1 MIKRFLIFI
10 FLGLGISVFAQ
21 SEYKELNGSV
31 TFISPENY
39 YVSFVNTN
47 GIQIGDTLFIMKNE
61 NQKPVLIVRD
71 FSSTSCICNAIGN
84 IKLDLSTNVVA
95 HIKNEIPIEVSAKK
109 SNEPISVNELTT
121 ENKNKNTNEKTKVN
135 KAKFDGR
142 LSVSNYSNFS
152 SDAMSI
158 TTPNYRM
165 RYNLSFNAAH
175 IGNSGLSIEDY
186 MSYTHTINNPL
197 EKFNDLKVYNLAL
210 KYEFDKTAFITLGRK
225 INVNTANIG
234 AVDGLQFEKKFKT
247 ISIGALIG
255 SRPNDSTYGFD
266 SKLLQYGAFV
276 AHNYQKDIK
285 YSRTSVAFF
294 NQMND
299 FKTDRRYIYIQH
311 SNSLL
316 KNVDFFGSSEIDLY
330 SVVNNIPQNTINL
343 TSLYLSLSYRPVNN
357 LSLSLTF
364 DERKNVYYYETFKSR
379 IDSLLEK
386 EMRQGMRFRFYYR
399 PFKYFTWGGSA
410 GYRLQTPTSQESMNA
425 VSYLTYSKIPL
436 IDASITLTGTALKT
450 ANVSGLIYGASMSKD
465 FFDGNFSAE
474 IEYRKDLIFIQDIAD
489 LSVFWR
495 ITKKLMLSTDF
506 EATFDEG
513 NMATRV
519 FINLTKRF

>member
-1 MIKRFLIFI
+1 MIKRFLILI
-10 FLGLGISVFAQ
+10 FLGLGISTFAQ
-21 SEYKELNGSV
+21 SEYKDLAGSV

-47 GIQIGDTLFIMKNE
+47 GIQIGDTLFILKNGKNE
-61 NQKPVLIVRD
+61 PVLKVSD
-71 FSSTSCICNAIGN
+71 FSSTSCICSTIGDN
-84 IKLDLSTNVVA
+84 KPALSTEVVA
-95 HIKNEIPIEVSAKK
+95 RVKIEIPIDVTASK
-109 SNEPISVNELTT
+109 SNEPITVNDIAFEDKKTT
-121 ENKNKNTNEKTKVN
+121 ESTRLY

-142 LSVSNYSNFS
+142 LSISNYSNFS
-152 SDAMSI
+152 SNAMSI

-165 RYNLSFNAAH
+165 RYNLSFNAYH
-175 IGNSGLSIEDY
+175 IGNSGLSLEDY

-197 EKFNDLKVYNLAL
+197 EKFNDFKVYNLAL

-247 ISIGALIG
+247 ISVGALIG
-255 SRPNDSTYGFD
+255 TRPNDSTYGFD

-285 YSRTSVAFF
+285 YSRTSIAFF

-299 FKTDRRYIYIQH
+299 FKTDRRYLYVQH

-343 TSLYLSLSYRPVNN
+343 TGLYLSLSYRPVNN
-357 LSLSLTF
+357 LSLALTF

-386 EMRQGMRFRFYYR
+386 EMRQGLRFRFNYR

-410 GYRLQTPTSQESMNA
+410 GYRLQTPTSPESSNA
-425 VSYLTYSKIPL
+425 VSYLTYSNIPF
-436 IDASITLTGTALKT
+436 IDASRTLTGTALKT
-450 ANVSGLIYGASMSKD
+450 SYLSGYIYGASMSKD
-465 FFDGNFSAE
+465 FFDGNLSAE
-474 IEYRKDLIFIQDIAD
+474 IEYRKDLIFMQDIAD
-489 LSVFWR
+489 ISVFWR
-495 ITKKLMLSTDF
+495 INKNWMLSADY
-506 EATFDEG
+506 EATFDHG
-513 NMATRV
+513 DALGRI
-519 FINLTKRF
+519 FANLTIRF

>member
-1 MIKRFLIFI
+1 MIKQFLIFI
-10 FLGLGISVFAQ
+10 FLGLGISTFAR
-21 SEYKELNGSV
+21 SEYKELTGSI
-31 TFISPENY
+31 TYISTENY

-47 GIQIGDTLFIMKNE
+47 GIQIGDTLFILKNE
-61 NQKPVLIVRD
+61 KYEPVLKVRD
-71 FSSTSCICNAIGN
+71 FSTTSCICNQIGN
-84 IKLDLSTNVVA
+84 NKLNLSTNVVA
-95 HIKNEIPIEVSAKK
+95 HIKYEVPIEVFAKK
-109 SNEPISVNELTT
+109 SNEPISVNDLAI
-121 ENKNKNTNEKTKVN
+121 KNKNTNDTTKVN
-135 KAKFDGR
+135 KARFDGR

-152 SDAMSI
+152 SNAMSL

-165 RYNLSFNAAH
+165 RYNLSFNASH
-175 IGNSGLSIEDY
+175 IGNSPLSLENY

-197 EKFNDLKVYNLAL
+197 EKFNDLKVYNLAF
-210 KYEFDKTAFITLGRK
+210 KYEFDKTAYLTLGRK

-234 AVDGLQFEKKFKT
+234 AVDGLQFEKSFKT
-247 ISIGALIG
+247 ISVGALVG

-276 AHNYQKDIK
+276 AHNYQKDIT
-285 YSRTSVAFF
+285 YSCTSFAFF

-330 SVVNNIPQNTINL
+330 SVVNNVPQNTINL

-357 LSLSLTF
+357 LSLSMTF
-364 DERKNVYYYETFKSR
+364 DQRRNVYYYQTFKSR

-386 EMRQGMRFRFYYR
+386 EMRQGLRFRFNYR
-399 PFKYFTWGGSA
+399 PFKYLTWGGSA
-410 GYRLQTPTSQESMNA
+410 GYRLQTPTSSASTNA
-425 VSYLTYSKIPL
+425 VSYLTYSNVPL

-450 ANVSGLIYGASMSKD
+450 AYLSGYIVGASMSKD

-474 IEYRKDLIFIQDIAD
+474 IEYRKDLIFVQDIAD
-489 LSVFWR
+489 VSVFWR
-495 ITKKLMLSTDF
+495 INKSFMLSADF
-506 EATFDEG
+506 EATFDNG
-513 NMATRV
+513 DALGRV

>member
-1 MIKRFLIFI
+1 MIKKFLIFI
-10 FLGLGISVFAQ
+10 FLGLGISTFAQ
-21 SEYKELNGSV
+21 SEFKELTGNVS
-31 TFISPENY
+31 FISPENY

-47 GIQIGDTLFIMKNE
+47 GIQIGDTLFMLKNE
-61 NQKPVLIVRD
+61 KSEAVLLVRD
-71 FSSTSCICNAIGN
+71 FSSTSCICNAIGAN
-84 IKLDLSTNVVA
+84 KLNLSTTVVA
-95 HIKNEIPIEVSAKK
+95 RVKIEIPIEVSTRK
-109 SNEPISVNELTT
+109 SNEPISVNDLTI
-121 ENKNKNTNEKTKVN
+121 KNKNTVDVNRDTK
-135 KAKFDGR
+135 ARFDGR

-152 SDAMSI
+152 SNAMSI

-165 RYNLSFNAAH
+165 RYNLSFNASH
-175 IGNSGLSIEDY
+175 IGNSGLSLENY

-197 EKFNDLKVYNLAL
+197 EEFTDLKVYNLAL

-247 ISIGALIG
+247 ISVGALIG
-255 SRPNDSTYGFD
+255 TRPNDSTYGFD

-276 AHNYQKDIK
+276 AHNFQKDIK
-285 YSRTSVAFF
+285 YSRTSIAFF

-330 SVVNNIPQNTINL
+330 SVVNNIPQNNINL

-357 LSLSLTF
+357 LSLALTF

-386 EMRQGMRFRFYYR
+386 EMRQGLRFRFNYR

-410 GYRLQTPTSQESMNA
+410 GYRLQTPTSQASSNA
-425 VSYLTYSKIPL
+425 TSYLSYSKIPL

-450 ANVSGLIYGASMSKD
+450 AYLSGYIYGASMSKD
-465 FFDGNFSAE
+465 FFDGNLSAE
-474 IEYRKDLIFIQDIAD
+474 IEYRKDLIFVQDIAD
-489 LSVFWR
+489 VSVFWR
-495 ITKKLMLSTDF
+495 INKSLMLSADY
-506 EATFDEG
+506 EATFDNG
-513 NMATRV
+513 DALGRV
-519 FINLTKRF
+519 FVNLTVRF

>member
-10 FLGLGISVFAQ
+10 FLGLGISTLAQ
-21 SEYKELNGSV
+21 PEYKELTGSI

-47 GIQIGDTLFIMKNE
+47 GISIGDTLFILNNE
-61 NQKPVLIVRD
+61 KHEPVLTVRE
-71 FSSTSCICNAIGN
+71 FSSTSCICNPIGYN
-84 IKLDLSTNVVA
+84 KPNLSTNVVA
-95 HIKNEIPIEVSAKK
+95 RIKNEIPVEVSAKK
-109 SNEPISVNELTT
+109 SNEPISVNDLTI
-121 ENKNKNTNEKTKVN
+121 ENKNTKETPWLN

-165 RYNLSFNAAH
+165 RYNLTFNASH
-175 IGNSGLSIEDY
+175 IGNSGLSLENY
-186 MSYTHTINNPL
+186 MSYTHTINNSL

-210 KYEFDKTAFITLGRK
+210 KYEFDKTASITLGRK

-234 AVDGLQFEKKFKT
+234 AVDGLQFEKSFKT
-247 ISIGALIG
+247 ISVGALVG
-255 SRPNDSTYGFD
+255 YRPNDSTYGFD

-330 SVVNNIPQNTINL
+330 SVENNIPKNTFNL

-357 LSLSLTF
+357 LSLSITF
-364 DERKNVYYYETFKSR
+364 DQRRNVYYYQTYKSR

-386 EMRQGMRFRFYYR
+386 EMRQGLRFRFNYR
-399 PFKYFTWGGSA
+399 PFVYFAWGGSA
-410 GYRLQTPTSQESMNA
+410 GYRLQTPTSQASANA

-436 IDASITLTGTALKT
+436 IDASITVTATALKT
-450 ANVSGLIYGASMSKD
+450 ANVSGIIYGGSLSKD

-474 IEYRKDLIFIQDIAD
+474 IEYRKDLIFTQDIAD
-489 LSVFWR
+489 ISVFWR
-495 ITKKLMLSTDF
+495 INKSFMLSADF
-506 EATFDEG
+506 ETTFDNG
-513 NMATRV
+513 DAFGRFFV
-519 FINLTKRF
+519 NLTKRF

>member
-10 FLGLGISVFAQ
+10 FLGLGISIFAQ
-21 SEYKELNGSV
+21 SNYKEITGSV
-31 TFISPENY
+31 TYITTENY

-47 GIQIGDTLFIMKNE
+47 GIQIGDTLFTLKDGKNE
-61 NQKPVLIVRD
+61 PVLKVGD
-71 FSSTSCICNAIGN
+71 FSTTSCVCNAIGN
-84 IKLDLSTNVVA
+84 SKLNLLTNVVA
-95 HIKNEIPIEVSAKK
+95 RIKNEIPIEVTARK
-109 SNEPISVNELTT
+109 SNEPITVNDLAI
-121 ENKNKNTNEKTKVN
+121 ENKNSTETTHTY

-152 SDAMSI
+152 SNAMSI

-165 RYNLSFNAAH
+165 RYNLSFNASH
-175 IGNSGLSIEDY
+175 IGNSGFSLEDY
-186 MSYTHTINNPL
+186 MSFTHTINNPL

-247 ISIGALIG
+247 FSVGALIG
-255 SRPNDSTYGFD
+255 TRPNDSTYGFD

-276 AHNYQKDIK
+276 AHNYQKDIS
-285 YSRTSVAFF
+285 YSRTSIGFF

-357 LSLSLTF
+357 LSLALTF

-386 EMRQGMRFRFYYR
+386 EMRQGLRFRFNYR
-399 PFKYFTWGGSA
+399 PFKYFSWGGSA
-410 GYRLQTPTSQESMNA
+410 GYRLQTPTSQASANA
-425 VSYLTYSKIPL
+425 VSYLSYSRIPL
-436 IDASITLTGTALKT
+436 LDASITVTGTALKT
-450 ANVSGLIYGASMSKD
+450 AYLSGYIYGASLAKD

-474 IEYRKDLIFIQDIAD
+474 IEYRKDLIFEQDIAD
-489 LSVFWR
+489 ASVFWR
-495 ITKKLMLSTDF
+495 INKNWMLSADY
-506 EATFDEG
+506 EATFDHG
-513 NMATRV
+513 DALGRI
-519 FINLTKRF
+519 FANLTIRF

>member
-1 MIKRFLIFI
+1 MIKQFLILI
-10 FLGLGISVFAQ
+10 FLGFSISAFAQ
-21 SEYKELNGSV
+21 SEHKELNGSI
-31 TFISPENY
+31 TFISTENY

-47 GIQIGDTLFIMKNE
+47 GIQIGDTLYILKNIKYE
-61 NQKPVLIVRD
+61 PVLIVRD
-71 FSSTSCICNAIGN
+71 FSSTSCICNGIGGN
-84 IKLDLSTNVVA
+84 KLNLSTTIFA
-95 HIKNEIPIEVSAKK
+95 RIKNEISIDVSAKK
-109 SNEPISVNELTT
+109 SNESISVNDIAI
-121 ENKNKNTNEKTKVN
+121 KNKNTTETAQLN

-152 SDAMSI
+152 SNVMSI

-165 RYNLSFNAAH
+165 RYNLFLNASY
-175 IGNSGLSIEDY
+175 IGNSGLSFENY

-197 EKFNDLKVYNLAL
+197 EKFQDLKVYNLAL
-210 KYEFDKTAFITLGRK
+210 KYEFNKTACLTLGRK

-234 AVDGLQFEKKFKT
+234 AVDGLQFEKSFKT
-247 ISIGALIG
+247 ISIGALAG
-255 SRPNDSTYGFD
+255 FRPNDTTYGFD

-330 SVVNNIPQNTINL
+330 SVENNTPKNTINL

-357 LSLSLTF
+357 LSLSMTF
-364 DERKNVYYYETFKSR
+364 DQRSNVYYYETFKSR

-386 EMRQGMRFRFYYR
+386 EMRQGIRFRFNYR
-399 PFKYFTWGGSA
+399 PLKYLSWGGSA
-410 GYRLQTPTSQESMNA
+410 GYRLQTPTSQASTNA
-425 VSYLTYSKIPL
+425 VSYLSYSNVPL

-450 ANVSGLIYGASMSKD
+450 ANVSGYIVGASMAKD
-465 FFDGNFSAE
+465 FFDGDLSAE
-474 IEYRKDLIFIQDIAD
+474 FEYRKDLIFVQDIAD
-489 LSVFWR
+489 VSVFWK
-495 ITKKLMLSTDF
+495 INKSFMLSADF
-506 EATFDEG
+506 EATFDNG
-513 NMATRV
+513 DAIGRV
-519 FINLTKRF
+519 FLNLTKRF